1 MNKYQL
7 SQETMQVR
15 CDPYPQCTGVG
26 VDAILW
32 HAQTCWRSIFSTVFA
47 KCSSDATSGYQYCSN
62 LFAFATQAKQ
72 YKLCIAK

>member
-26 VDAILW
+26 VDVILW
-32 HAQTCWRSIFSTVFA
+32 HAQTCWRSIFSP
-47 KCSSDATSGYQYCSN
+47 CSLSAAAMQPLATSTVVTCLRLLRKPNSTSC
-62 LFAFATQAKQ
+62 A
-72 YKLCIAK
+72 